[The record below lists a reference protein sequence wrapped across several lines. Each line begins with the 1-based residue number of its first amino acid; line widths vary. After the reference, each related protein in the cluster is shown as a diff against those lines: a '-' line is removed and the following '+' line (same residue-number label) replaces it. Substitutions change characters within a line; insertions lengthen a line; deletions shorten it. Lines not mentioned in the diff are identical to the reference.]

1 MRIKEFCEL
10 LRKSSYSFEH
20 EQICRLREDLNDEIE
35 PENWLLLFENYFKN
49 YTNKKEVENIM
60 EGRVI
65 NESTSQFLNLLSE
78 KFSKKIQLLLESRE
92 DRTSPSN
99 RLDFLKETKHVREGN
114 WKINKIPDKILDR
127 RVEIT
132 GPVDRKMIINAL
144 NSGAN
149 VFMADFEDSNSPTW
163 ENCVNGQ
170 VNLYD
175 AIRKN
180 IDFTAD
186 NGKEYKLNKSPATL
200 FVRPRG
206 LHLQEK
212 NFLNYD
218 GVPIRAA
225 LFDYGAFVS
234 LNIREMVD
242 RGEPPCFY
250 LPKLE
255 SYLEARVW
263 AEIFAFT
270 EEYFSIQKGTIKATV
285 LVETLPLA
293 FQMDEVLYELR
304 EYSAGL
310 NCGRWDYIFSFMKNL
325 SSETLPDRDQLTM
338 SRHFMSSYTNLLV
351 HTCHKRGAHAMGGMA
366 AQIPI
371 KNNPEA
377 NEVALKKVK
386 EDKER
391 EVTNG
396 HDGTWVAHPGL
407 IAIAKEVF
415 DSHMKGKNQIDREVE
430 TSVTREDLLKIPDGD
445 CTEEC
450 FRKNINIGFT
460 YLNSWLDGKGC
471 VPINNLME
479 DAATAEISRTQLWQW
494 VKNKAELT
502 NGKICGEEYFTKIL
516 NEEIED
522 SHENYLAKKIFK
534 NLCLSDNLDEF
545 LTTVCY
551 KHL

>member
-1 MRIKEFCEL
+1 MRVKEFCKL
-10 LRKSSYSFEH
+10 LRKSSSSFEYQ
-20 EQICRLREDLNDEIE
+20 QICRLREDPNDKKDLVE
-35 PENWLLLFENYFKN
+35 WLALYKN
-49 YTNKKEVENIM
+49 YIIKNIDKKEEFHIM
-60 EGRVI
+60 EGKVV
-65 NESTSQFLNLLSE
+65 NEKTTQFLNLLSE
-78 KFSKKIQLLLESRE
+78 KFSKKTYLLMEARE
-92 DRTSPSN
+92 DDLSPSN
-99 RLDFLKETKHVREGN
+99 RIDFLKETQHIREGS
-114 WKINKIPDKILDR
+114 WKIDKIPDKILDR

-132 GPVDRKMIINAL
+132 GPVERKMVINAL

-163 ENCVNGQ
+163 QNCINGQ
-170 VNLYD
+170 ANLYD
-175 AIRKN
+175 AIRRD
-180 IDFTAD
+180 IDFVAE
-186 NGKEYKLNKSPATL
+186 NGKEYKLNKKLATL

-212 NFLNYD
+212 NFLNHD
-218 GVPIRAA
+218 GSSIRAA
-225 LFDYGAFVS
+225 LFDYGIFVS
-234 LNIREMVD
+234 LNIKEMVN

-255 SYLEARVW
+255 SYLEARLW
-263 AEIFAFT
+263 AEIFSFT
-270 EEYFSIQKGTIKATV
+270 EEYYNIEKGTIKATV

-293 FQMDEVLYELR
+293 FQMEEVLYELR

-310 NCGRWDYIFSFMKNL
+310 NCGRWDYIFSFMKTL
-325 SSETLPDRDQLTM
+325 SSESLPDRDQLTM

-371 KNNPEA
+371 KDNPEA
-377 NEVALKKVK
+377 NSIALDKVR

-391 EVTNG
+391 EVKNG

-407 IAIAKEVF
+407 ISTAKEVF
-415 DSHMKGKNQIDREVE
+415 DLHMEGKNQIDREVK
-430 TSVTREDLLKIPDGD
+430 TTVTREDLLKIPLGEY
-445 CTEEC
+445 TEDC
-450 FRKNINIGFT
+450 FRKNINIGCI

-494 VKNKAELT
+494 IKNKTELT
-502 NGKICGEEYFTKIL
+502 NGRVCSEEYFIKIL

-534 NLCLSDNLDEF
+534 NLCLSDNLDKF

>member
-20 EQICRLREDLNDEIE
+20 EQICRRREDLNDKMD
-35 PENWLLLFENYFKN
+35 PASWFPLFENYFKN
-49 YTNKKEVENIM
+49 YTNEKEVEHIM
-60 EGRVI
+60 EGKVI
-65 NESTSQFLNLLSE
+65 NENTSQFLNLLSE
-78 KFSKKIQLLLESRE
+78 KFSKKIQLLIESRE

-99 RLDFLKETKHVREGN
+99 RLDFLKETKHVREGS

-170 VNLYD
+170 VNLHD

-234 LNIREMVD
+234 LNIREMAD

-270 EEYFSIQKGTIKATV
+270 EEFFSIQKGTIKATV

-371 KNNPEA
+371 KDNPEA
-377 NEVALKKVK
+377 NEAALEKVK

-502 NGKICGEEYFTKIL
+502 NGEICGEEYFTKIL

>member
-20 EQICRLREDLNDEIE
+20 EQVCRLREDLNDEME
-35 PENWLLLFENYFKN
+35 PKNWLPLFENYFKN
-49 YTNKKEVENIM
+49 YTNEKEMEHIM
-60 EGRVI
+60 EGKVI

-78 KFSKKIQLLLESRE
+78 KFSKKIQLLIENRE
-92 DRTSPSN
+92 DKTAPSN
-99 RLDFLKETKHVREGN
+99 RLDFLKETKHIREGS
-114 WKINKIPDKILDR
+114 WKISKIPDKILDR

-170 VNLYD
+170 VNLHD

-234 LNIREMVD
+234 LNIKEMVE

-270 EEYFSIQKGTIKATV
+270 EEYFNIQKGTIKATV

-351 HTCHKRGAHAMGGMA
+351 HTLSQEGSSCNGRNGST
-366 AQIPI
+366 
-371 KNNPEA
+371 
-377 NEVALKKVK
+377 
-386 EDKER
+386 D
-391 EVTNG
+391 TN
-396 HDGTWVAHPGL
+396 
-407 IAIAKEVF
+407 
-415 DSHMKGKNQIDREVE
+415 
-430 TSVTREDLLKIPDGD
+430 
-445 CTEEC
+445 
-450 FRKNINIGFT
+450 
-460 YLNSWLDGKGC
+460 
-471 VPINNLME
+471 
-479 DAATAEISRTQLWQW
+479 
-494 VKNKAELT
+494 
-502 NGKICGEEYFTKIL
+502 
-516 NEEIED
+516 
-522 SHENYLAKKIFK
+522 
-534 NLCLSDNLDEF
+534 
-545 LTTVCY
+545 
-551 KHL
+551 